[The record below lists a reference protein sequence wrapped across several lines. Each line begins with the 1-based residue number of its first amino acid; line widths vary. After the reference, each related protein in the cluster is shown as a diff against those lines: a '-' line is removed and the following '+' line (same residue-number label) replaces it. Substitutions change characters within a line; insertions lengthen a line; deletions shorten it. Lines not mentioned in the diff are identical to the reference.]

1 MIDIFIEI
9 QPSPLGTQSRFR
21 LLIDVLMENKELV
34 VAPTITL
41 IPQFFSLP
49 FFIASFS
56 LGCEDLH
63 GNRLRYILI
72 IFYFTTFIPQLTSF
86 FLYISPSSFYSK
98 EWHATNISK
107 WITTFKQPHQRITP
121 PTKTSNIRGT
131 TK

>member
-1 MIDIFIEI
+1 MIDPFIEI
-9 QPSPLGTQSRFR
+9 QPSPSDTQSRFR

-63 GNRLRYILI
+63 GNRLRYVLI
-72 IFYFTTFIPQLTSF
+72 IFYFTTFIPQLTGF
-86 FLYISPSSFYSK
+86 FLYISGIIILLKRMACNKY
-98 EWHATNISK
+98 
-107 WITTFKQPHQRITP
+107 
-121 PTKTSNIRGT
+121 
-131 TK
+131 